1 MRSNYSGQKSH
12 VQRKGIQNGS
22 GGIAS
27 EPLIRVGPGRAAE
40 TAADPISQ
48 NIRLHVWRYF
58 TRLKLVSQNASPHCK
73 EENEHALKLFWP
85 EITCTKKGNSKWF
98 KRHCFRTTYP
108 TLIPVPQRCSLGG
121 FQKQTGGS
129 TCKGEN

>member
-1 MRSNYSGQKSH
+1 MRSTYSGQKSH
-12 VQRKGIQNGS
+12 VQKREFKMVQEALLQNHLS
-22 GGIAS
+22 GLG
-27 EPLIRVGPGRAAE
+27 RVGPLKLQ
-40 TAADPISQ
+40 PIQISQ

-85 EITCTKKGNSKWF
+85 EITMYKKGNSKWF

-129 TCKGEN
+129 TCKGEY